1 MKQQSADFGQERRI
15 KFGGYLRKLRGR
27 RKQKDVAPKLGLK
40 PEQLSMIERGK
51 RAATEQ
57 QLIMLA
63 VGYNVPLEQ
72 ILREKYWPQLSLLT
86 GIIKPAE
93 LARDLISELDSKDQ
107 EEVTRYAAFL
117 LLKRS
122 AEALQR

>member
-15 KFGGYLRKLRGR
+15 EFGRYLRKLRGR
-27 RKQKDVAPKLGLK
+27 RKQKEVAAKLGLK
-40 PEQLSMIERGK
+40 PEQLSMIETGK
-51 RAATEQ
+51 RAANEK
-57 QLIMLA
+57 QLITLA
-63 VGYNVPLEQ
+63 VEYSVPLEQ
-72 ILREKYWPQLSLLT
+72 ILRKKYSPQLSLLT
-86 GIIKPAE
+86 GIIEPAE